1 MAMKSIGI
9 VRDVDALGRVVLP
22 KELRDT
28 MNIGQ
33 KDPLEIYV
41 EGDSIILRKYEPA
54 CLFCGSAGA
63 MVTLKD
69 KRICKECLAELN
81 RLSGEGK

>member
-1 MAMKSIGI
+1 MKSIGI

-28 MNIGQ
+28 MHIAQ

-41 EGDSIILRKYEPA
+41 DGENIVLRKYEPA
-54 CLFCGSAGA
+54 CLFCGNAQDLISFADRK
-63 MVTLKD
+63 VC
-69 KRICKECLAELN
+69 RECLAEMN
-81 RLSGEGK
+81 RISQE

>member
-1 MAMKSIGI
+1 MKSIGI

-28 MNIGQ
+28 MHIAP

-41 EGDSIILRKYEPA
+41 DGENIVLRKYEPS
-54 CLFCGSAGA
+54 CLFCGNAGDLI
-63 MVTLKD
+63 TLEDRKVC
-69 KRICKECLAELN
+69 RECLAEMN
-81 RLSGEGK
+81 RISQEG

>member
-1 MAMKSIGI
+1 MKSIGI

-28 MNIGQ
+28 MHIAQ

-41 EGDSIILRKYEPA
+41 DGENIVLRKYEPA
-54 CLFCGSAGA
+54 CLFCGNAGDLITFEDRK
-63 MVTLKD
+63 VCRD
-69 KRICKECLAELN
+69 CLAEMN
-81 RLSGEGK
+81 RISQEG

>member
-1 MAMKSIGI
+1 MKSIGI

-28 MNIGQ
+28 MHIAQ

-41 EGDSIILRKYEPA
+41 DGENIVLRKYEPA
-54 CLFCGSAGA
+54 CLFCGNAGDLITFEDRK
-63 MVTLKD
+63 VCRD
-69 KRICKECLAELN
+69 CLAELN
-81 RLSGEGK
+81 RISQEG